1 MAEFDEMCQVLC
13 RHDWPSLDCWVD
25 CLCRLADLSD
35 AEICELDRRARS
47 ETLAERPAAAA

>member
-1 MAEFDEMCQVLC
+1 MAEFDEMSRVLC

-35 AEICELDRRARS
+35 AEISELDRRAW
-47 ETLAERPAAAA
+47 AKPPAAAA